1 MKNRAIQKAKTLLIR
16 ALAMVHS
23 PYQSTSSSSKDA
35 TSPPGGKSKSKIA
48 DENPQSMAYRL
59 IGDKTERVLPLFKGL
74 DTSLRSSGLKVSFK
88 AYVALAILAASVA
101 LFAVVILVP
110 AALILVSHL
119 PLSSALLFG
128 AGGALFAWAF
138 TIITF
143 YFYPAYRGD
152 KLKRDLEDELPFT
165 TGYMAILTAAGV
177 SPERV
182 FQSLSNMSVPLA
194 VSAESKDIIRN
205 VSLFGS
211 DIISA
216 LEETSKKT
224 PSEKFREM
232 LEGFISIIHSGGN
245 LASYL
250 REKSKQYMRLKRI
263 SLKKFS
269 DTLSILSEFYV
280 ALLITGPLLMVIML
294 AVIAMLG
301 GGSLGILSP
310 DLLLQMLAY
319 IGIPLGSV
327 VFLII
332 LDATSPKW

>member
-1 MKNRAIQKAKTLLIR
+1 MKNKAIKQVKTILAK
-16 ALAMVHS
+16 ALASMHLPSHS
-23 PYQSTSSSSKDA
+23 ASRSSGHDSSPSLGKGQSDVA
-35 TSPPGGKSKSKIA
+35 I
-48 DENPQSMAYRL
+48 ENAPSMAYRL

-88 AYVALAILAASVA
+88 AYVALTVLAASVA
-101 LFAVVILVP
+101 LFAVIVLVP
-110 AALILVSHL
+110 ALLALILKL
-119 PLSSALLFG
+119 PLQSALLFG
-128 AGGALFAWAF
+128 TGGALFAWAF
-138 TIITF
+138 TVITF

-152 KLKRDLEDELPFT
+152 KLKRELEDELPFT

-182 FQSLSNMSVPLA
+182 FQSLSNLSVPLT
-194 VSAESKDIIRN
+194 VSEESKDIIRN
-205 VSLFGS
+205 VSLFGA

-216 LEETSKKT
+216 LEETSRKT

-232 LEGFISIIHSGGN
+232 LEGFISMIHSGGN

-263 SLKKFS
+263 NLKKFS
-269 DTLSILSEFYV
+269 DTLSMLSEFYV

-294 AVIAMLG
+294 AVMAMLG
-301 GGSLGILSP
+301 GGNLGILSP
-310 DLLLQMLAY
+310 DLLLQILTY